1 MFKLNRKSV
10 STDRNVET
18 FQKTFLRE
26 GKAISID
33 WNI

>member
-18 FQKTFLRE
+18 FQKKRE
-26 GKAISID
+26 GKTISID